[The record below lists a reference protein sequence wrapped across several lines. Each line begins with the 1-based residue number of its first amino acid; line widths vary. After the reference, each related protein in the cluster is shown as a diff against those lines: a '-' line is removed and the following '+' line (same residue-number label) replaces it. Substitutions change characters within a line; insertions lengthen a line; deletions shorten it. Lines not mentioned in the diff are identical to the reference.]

1 MVPFTD
7 VVNQIRKGA
16 VSEELNKA
24 LLAVNEAVIATGKK
38 GELTLKLEV
47 KPMKGNRAQV
57 TVVASINTKT
67 PKEDLPEGIFF
78 LTNDGDLVRND
89 PEQKELFAAVPTANT
104 DRPYTPP
111 VRGAG

>member
-7 VVNQIRKGA
+7 VLGQIRKGA
-16 VSEELNKA
+16 VTEELNKA

-57 TVVASINTKT
+57 TVAANISTKT
-67 PKEDLPEGIFF
+67 PKEELPEGIFF

-89 PEQKELFAAVPTANT
+89 PDQQELFKPVPTANS
-104 DRPYTPP
+104 DAPYIPP
-111 VRGAG
+111 IRGAG